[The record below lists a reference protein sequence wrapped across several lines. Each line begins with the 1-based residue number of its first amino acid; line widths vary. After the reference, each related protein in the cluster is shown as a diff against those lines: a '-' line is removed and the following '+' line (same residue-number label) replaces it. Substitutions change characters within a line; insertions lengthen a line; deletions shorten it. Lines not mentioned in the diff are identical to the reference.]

1 MAKISG
7 LLFLL
12 KVGKLLFSALQ
23 LSVLLCLYFFFGGG
37 GVCGGPI
44 CELKALSLNTRQIEE
59 LICQIQTLLGLL

>member
-23 LSVLLCLYFFFGGG
+23 LSVLLCLYFFLV
-37 GVCGGPI
+37 GVVYVGDQFV
-44 CELKALSLNTRQIEE
+44 N
-59 LICQIQTLLGLL
+59 